1 MRPAHPVGLKTN
13 VLIAQ
18 TPLLLEHAI
27 AASRRDGQRSIYD
40 PMPWEPGVPR

>member
-1 MRPAHPVGLKTN
+1 MLRAHPVALKTN

-18 TPLLLEHAI
+18 TPLLFEHAT

-40 PMPWEPGVPR
+40 PMPWELGVPR